1 MSTVNQEIRE
11 LKAQIGD
18 LAAALEKSMKKSNGR
33 ASVED
38 TFHLDADEIR
48 NMAKRAGNNVREFLH
63 EKSEAAAK
71 IRDEYE
77 HRVAA
82 HPYQAIAAS
91 ALAGIVLGLLFRK

>member
-18 LAAALEKSMKKSNGR
+18 LAAALEKNMKKSNGR
-33 ASVED
+33 ASDEG
-38 TFHLDADEIR
+38 FHLDADEIR
-48 NMAKRAGNNVREFLH
+48 NMAKRAGSNVREFLH
-63 EKSEAAAK
+63 EKSEKAAR
-71 IRDEYE
+71 IRDDYE
-77 HRVAA
+77 HRIAA